1 MPYKERFMTINL
13 IQADYNNE
21 QHGKDLVM
29 LLNAYALD
37 PMGGGEALA
46 EHVQQNLVAT
56 LAKRSDVF
64 TVLCYVD
71 GEPAGIINCV
81 EGFSTFSCK
90 PLINI
95 HDCGVLA
102 KFRGLGISLKMF
114 AEVEK
119 IAVERGCCKLTLEVL
134 QGNDVAKNAYKKLGF
149 AGYELDPTLGHA
161 LFWEK
166 KLT

>member
-1 MPYKERFMTINL
+1 MKIDL
-13 IQADYNNE
+13 IRADYNNQQQAE
-21 QHGKDLVM
+21 DLVM

-37 PMGGGEALA
+37 PMGGEEALSD
-46 EHVQQNLVAT
+46 EVKKNLVPT
-56 LAKRSDVF
+56 LAKRTDVF
-64 TVLCYVD
+64 TILCYVD
-71 GEPAGIINCV
+71 GEAAGIINCV

-95 HDCGVLA
+95 HDCCVLA
-102 KFRGLGISLKMF
+102 KYRGLGISLKLF

-119 IAVERGCCKLTLEVL
+119 VATEKGCCKLTLEVL
-134 QGNDVAKNAYKKLGF
+134 QGNDVAKKAYEKLGF

-166 KLT
+166 KL

>member
-1 MPYKERFMTINL
+1 MTIEL
-13 IQADYNNE
+13 IKADYNNE
-21 QHGKDLVM
+21 QHAKDLIM

-37 PMGGGEALA
+37 PMGGGEPLTAY
-46 EHVQQNLVAT
+46 VQQNLVAT
-56 LAKRSDVF
+56 LAKRNDVF

-71 GEPAGIINCV
+71 NEPAGIINCV

-90 PLINI
+90 PLVNI
-95 HDCGVLA
+95 HDCGVLD

-119 IAVERGCCKLTLEVL
+119 IAIERGCCKLTLEVL
-134 QGNDVAKNAYKKLGF
+134 QGNDIAKNAYKKLGF
-149 AGYELDPTLGHA
+149 SGYELDPALGHA

-166 KLT
+166 KLS